1 MDDRYCSCIVGNPIR
16 RDYESHLT
24 RYRIRQKSEPD
35 QRIINISGKPR
46 RDLWSWR
53 GFLFDEGRGY
63 WFIRKQ
69 QTEIRNA
76 GFNCSF
82 TLLLF
87 RSARSIELFNQFIK
101 SLFPFVFV
109 F

>member
-1 MDDRYCSCIVGNPIR
+1 MFENPVATYGR
-16 RDYESHLT
+16 GGVFFLT
-24 RYRIRQKSEPD
+24 RDEGIGSFGNNKRKSEMLVL
-35 QRIINISGKPR
+35 I
-46 RDLWSWR
+46 
-53 GFLFDEGRGY
+53 
-63 WFIRKQ
+63 
-69 QTEIRNA
+69 A
-76 GFNCSF
+76 VF